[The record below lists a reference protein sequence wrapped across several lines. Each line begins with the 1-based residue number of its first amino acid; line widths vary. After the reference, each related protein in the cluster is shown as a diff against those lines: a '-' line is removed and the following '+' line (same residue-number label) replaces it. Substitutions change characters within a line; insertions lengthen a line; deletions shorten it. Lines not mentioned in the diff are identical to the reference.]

1 VSLLGGRREVQ
12 ACRPIRQVK
21 FSLGSSSQRE
31 FSSAN
36 FYVWK
41 SFCEVG
47 LSQLL
52 CIDWLLVWN
61 VVSSEA
67 GLSSLTR
74 LWSRHLGMCIRGPSV
89 LYPKQS
95 LKQSLAAQR
104 LRAPHIT
111 GFIVMDYP
119 PLLLSDKHQLI
130 TSFVSC
136 SALDT
141 SVEKYLSPSLSFDLH
156 LTSPARPSIT
166 GALRQSELLTF
177 VEIPF

>member
-1 VSLLGGRREVQ
+1 M
-12 ACRPIRQVK
+12 
-21 FSLGSSSQRE
+21 
-31 FSSAN
+31 
-36 FYVWK
+36 
-41 SFCEVG
+41 
-47 LSQLL
+47 
-52 CIDWLLVWN
+52 
-61 VVSSEA
+61 SSEA
-67 GLSSLTR
+67 GLSSLAR
-74 LWSRHLGMCIRGPSV
+74 LRSGHLGMYFRGPSL

-95 LKQSLAAQR
+95 LKQSLAA
-104 LRAPHIT
+104 LLAPQIT
-111 GFIVMDYP
+111 WFTVMGYP